1 MHRAHQIETADADVV
16 TMIEITQIIALVG
29 LVGGFTLILMK
40 LISDSGFF
48 HDDNTGNTPKNLQ
61 M

>member
-1 MHRAHQIETADADVV
+1 
-16 TMIEITQIIALVG
+16 MIEITQIVALVG